1 MELKKFFNG
10 KIAGVPAGGWNLG
23 WAGVRCLAR
32 RAFSGL
38 KLRGFGRCGKNCRL
52 GLGVV
57 VRYPGGIVLNEGV
70 SIADNCFIT
79 SEFPDSRLEIGND
92 SRIGRFCH
100 LDFSGGVVM
109 GKNCTISEGV
119 VIESHDHGH
128 DPGSVPERCPLHIGD
143 EVWIGMRSI
152 ILPRVT
158 RIGDRAIIGAGA
170 VVTREVPPRAVVAGN
185 PARVIKYLE

>member
-1 MELKKFFNG
+1 MLNRFFNG
-10 KIAGVPAGGWNLG
+10 RIRGIPAGGWNVFC
-23 WAGVRCLAR
+23 GVWRSLAR
-32 RAFSGL
+32 RMFSGV
-38 KLRGFGRCGKNCRL
+38 KLCGLGRCGKNCRL

-57 VRYPGGIVLNEGV
+57 VRYPGGIVLSDGV

-79 SEFPDSRLEIGND
+79 SEFPDSRLEIGSD
-92 SRIGRFCH
+92 SHINRFCH

-128 DPGSVPERCPLHIGD
+128 DPGSVPERCPLRIGD

-152 ILPRVT
+152 ILPRVA